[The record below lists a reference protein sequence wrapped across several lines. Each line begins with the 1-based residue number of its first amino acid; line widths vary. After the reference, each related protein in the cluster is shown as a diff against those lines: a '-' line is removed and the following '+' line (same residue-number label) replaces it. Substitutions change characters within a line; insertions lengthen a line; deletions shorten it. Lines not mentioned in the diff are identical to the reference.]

1 MEVLMQFLFGP
12 VPSRR
17 LGLSLGINI
26 IPHKVCNFNCIYCEV
41 GRTTSLINDRRSFY
55 DPDKIERDFIEN
67 YKKMG
72 KFNFI
77 TFSGSGEPTLN
88 KDIGRLIRYVKS
100 FNLAKIAVLTN
111 GSLLN
116 LNDVQQ
122 DLMDADVVIPSLDAA
137 NQEAFR
143 KINRPHGSLKI
154 DEIINGIK
162 EFRDKFK
169 GEVWLEVLFVKD
181 LNDSEKDI
189 SDLKRAVK
197 FINPHKFQIGTI
209 DRPPAE
215 ENARRLTN
223 FELMHIYSELKDLNA
238 ELIKPFA
245 DKNMDFHEFLELSIA
260 KMVSIRPCSKE
271 ELMDV
276 FGANDEDIS
285 RILNKLFEE
294 GKISQK
300 VYEGKNFIVKK

>member
-1 MEVLMQFLFGP
+1 MQFLFGP

-26 IPHKVCNFNCIYCEV
+26 IPHKVCNFNCVYCEV
-41 GRTTSLINDRRSFY
+41 GRTTNLINDRRSFY
-55 DPDKIERDFIEN
+55 NPDEIEKDFREN

-72 KFNFI
+72 RFDFV

-88 KDIGRLIRYVKS
+88 KDIGRLIKYVKS
-100 FNLAKIAVLTN
+100 FNVAKIAVLTN

-116 LNDVQQ
+116 LTDVQE
-122 DLMDADVVIPSLDAA
+122 DLMDADVIIPSLDAA
-137 NQEAFR
+137 NQESFR
-143 KINRPHGSLKI
+143 KINRPHVSLKI

-169 GEVWLEVLFVKD
+169 GEVWLEVLFVKS
-181 LNDSEKDI
+181 LNDSQKDI
-189 SDLKRAVK
+189 EDLKRAVK

-215 ENARRLTN
+215 ENIKKLTN
-223 FELMHIYSELKDLNA
+223 EELMQVYSELKDLNA
-238 ELIKPFA
+238 ELIKPFSE
-245 DKNMDFHEFLELSIA
+245 KNMDFHEFLELSIA

-271 ELMDV
+271 ELMSV
-276 FGANDEDIS
+276 FGADDEDIT
-285 RILNKLFEE
+285 RILNRLLKE
-294 GKISQK
+294 GKISQR
-300 VYEGKNFIVKK
+300 VYEGKAFIVKK

>member
-1 MEVLMQFLFGP
+1 MQFLFGP

-26 IPHKVCNFNCIYCEV
+26 IPHKVCNFNCVYCEV

-55 DPDKIERDFIEN
+55 NPEDIEKDFKEN
-67 YKKMG
+67 YEKMG
-72 KFNFI
+72 KFDFI

-88 KDIGRLIRYVKS
+88 KDIGRFIRYVKS

-116 LNDVQQ
+116 LADVQE
-122 DLMDADVVIPSLDAA
+122 DLMDADVIIPSLDAA
-137 NQEAFR
+137 NQEAFK
-143 KINRPHGSLKI
+143 KINRAHGSLKI
-154 DEIINGIK
+154 DDIINGIK
-162 EFRDKFK
+162 EFRDKFN
-169 GEVWLEVLFVKD
+169 GEIWLEVLFVKD
-181 LNDSEKDI
+181 FNDSQKDI
-189 SDLKRAVK
+189 EDLKRAVK

-215 ENARRLTN
+215 EEIKRLTN
-223 FELMHIYSELKDLNA
+223 YELMHIYSELKDLNA

-300 VYEGKNFIVKK
+300 VYEGKSFIVIK

>member
-1 MEVLMQFLFGP
+1 MQFLFGP

-26 IPHKVCNFNCIYCEV
+26 IPHKVCNFNCVYCEV
-41 GRTTSLINDRRSFY
+41 GRTTDLINDRRSFY
-55 DPDKIERDFIEN
+55 NPEDIEKDFKDN
-67 YKKMG
+67 YEKMG
-72 KFNFI
+72 KFDFI

-100 FNLAKIAVLTN
+100 FNIAKIAVLTN

-116 LNDVQQ
+116 LADVQEE
-122 DLMDADVVIPSLDAA
+122 LMDADVIIPSLDAA
-137 NQEAFR
+137 NQEAFK
-143 KINRPHGSLKI
+143 KINRAYGSLKVDDI
-154 DEIINGIK
+154 VNGIK

-181 LNDSEKDI
+181 FNDSQKDI
-189 SDLKRAVK
+189 EDLKRAVK
-197 FINPHKFQIGTI
+197 FINPHKLQIGTI

-215 ENARRLTN
+215 ENIKRLTN
-223 FELMHIYSELKDLNA
+223 YELMHIYSELKDLNA

-276 FGANDEDIS
+276 FGANDEDMS
-285 RILNKLFEE
+285 RILKKLFDE

-300 VYEGKNFIVKK
+300 VYEGKNFIIKK

>member
-1 MEVLMQFLFGP
+1 MQFLFGP

-17 LGLSLGINI
+17 LGLSLGVNI
-26 IPHKVCNFNCIYCEV
+26 IPHKVCNFNCVYCEV
-41 GRTTSLINDRRSFY
+41 GRTTDLINDRRSFY
-55 DPDKIERDFIEN
+55 NPEDIEKDFKDN
-67 YKKMG
+67 YEKMG
-72 KFNFI
+72 KFDFI

-100 FNLAKIAVLTN
+100 FNIAKIAVLTN

-116 LNDVQQ
+116 LADVQEE
-122 DLMDADVVIPSLDAA
+122 LMDADVIIPSLDAA
-137 NQEAFR
+137 NQEAFK
-143 KINRPHGSLKI
+143 KINRAHGSLKVDDI
-154 DEIINGIK
+154 VNGIK

-181 LNDSEKDI
+181 FNDSQKDI
-189 SDLKRAVK
+189 EDLKRAVK
-197 FINPHKFQIGTI
+197 FINPHKLQIGTI

-215 ENARRLTN
+215 ENIKKLTN
-223 FELMHIYSELKDLNA
+223 YELMHIYSELKDLNA

-260 KMVSIRPCSKE
+260 KIVSIRPCSKE

-285 RILNKLFEE
+285 RILKKLFDE

-300 VYEGKNFIVKK
+300 VYEGKNFIIKK

>member
-26 IPHKVCNFNCIYCEV
+26 IPHKVCNFNCVYCEV
-41 GRTTSLINDRRSFY
+41 GRTTNLINDRRSFY
-55 DPDKIERDFIEN
+55 NPDEIEKDFREN
-67 YKKMG
+67 YEKMG
-72 KFNFI
+72 KFDFI

-100 FNLAKIAVLTN
+100 FGIAKIAVLTN

-116 LNDVQQ
+116 LADVQE
-122 DLMDADVVIPSLDAA
+122 DLMDADVIIPSLDAA
-137 NQEAFR
+137 NQEAFK
-143 KINRPHGSLKI
+143 KINRAHGSLKI
-154 DEIINGIK
+154 GDIINGIK
-162 EFRDKFK
+162 EFREKFH

-181 LNDSEKDI
+181 FNDSPKDI
-189 SDLKRAVK
+189 EDLKRAVK
-197 FINPHKFQIGTI
+197 FISPHKFQIGTI

-215 ENARRLTN
+215 ENIKRLTN
-223 FELMHIYSELKDLNA
+223 YELMHIYSKLKDLNA

-285 RILNKLFEE
+285 RILNKLFDE

>member
-1 MEVLMQFLFGP
+1 MQFLFGP

-26 IPHKVCNFNCIYCEV
+26 IPHKVCNFNCVYCEV
-41 GRTTSLINDRRSFY
+41 GKTTNLINDRRSFY
-55 DPDKIERDFIEN
+55 NPEEIERDFREN

-72 KFNFI
+72 KFDFV

-88 KDIGRLIRYVKS
+88 KDIGRLVRYVKS

-116 LNDVQQ
+116 LTDVQE

-137 NQEAFR
+137 NQESFK
-143 KINRPHGSLKI
+143 KINRAHGSLKI

-162 EFRDKFK
+162 EFRDKFR
-169 GEVWLEVLFVKD
+169 GEIWLESLFVKD
-181 LNDSEKDI
+181 FNDSKKDI
-189 SDLKRAVK
+189 EDLKRAVK
-197 FINPHKFQIGTI
+197 LINPHKFQIGTI

-215 ENARRLTN
+215 ESIKKLTN
-223 FELMHIYSELKDLNA
+223 DELMQIYSELRDLNA
-238 ELIKPFA
+238 ELIKPFR
-245 DKNMDFHEFLELSIA
+245 DKNMDFQDFLELSIA

-276 FGANDEDIS
+276 FGASNEDIT

-300 VYEGKNFIVKK
+300 IYDGKAFIVKE

>member
-1 MEVLMQFLFGP
+1 MQFLFGP

-26 IPHKVCNFNCIYCEV
+26 IPHKVCNFNCVYCEV
-41 GRTTSLINDRRSFY
+41 GRTTRLINDRRSFY
-55 DPDKIERDFIEN
+55 NPEDIEKDFKEN
-67 YKKMG
+67 YEKMG
-72 KFNFI
+72 KFDFI

-88 KDIGRLIRYVKS
+88 KDIGRFIRYVKS

-116 LNDVQQ
+116 LADVQE
-122 DLMDADVVIPSLDAA
+122 DLMDADVIIPSLDAA
-137 NQEAFR
+137 NQEAFK
-143 KINRPHGSLKI
+143 KINRAHGSLKI
-154 DEIINGIK
+154 DDIINGIK
-162 EFRDKFK
+162 EFRDKFN
-169 GEVWLEVLFVKD
+169 GEIWLEVLFVKD
-181 LNDSEKDI
+181 FNDSQKDI
-189 SDLKRAVK
+189 EDLKRAVK

-215 ENARRLTN
+215 EEIKRLTN
-223 FELMHIYSELKDLNA
+223 YELMHIYSELKDLNA

-300 VYEGKNFIVKK
+300 VYEGKSFIVIK